1 MQLVVNTS
9 CIDDGDDHRRQNLR
23 QHLGRGS
30 ILCIDDHRPLQ
41 YATVIT
47 SNCGDSFF
55 SDLWAIDLDTVPI
68 DLTVVAAVV
77 ASSLKIWIESDLF
90 DLRLTIATRNPITCY
105 LRQWQQSPSSISMF
119 SFFFET
125 IESRCRNFHLCVFN
139 LKLVFLL
146 STSAPTLSSSSSSF
160 AENNPNRYSARL
172 ALKTA
177 VESLL
182 KEEE

>member
-90 DLRLTIATRNPITCY
+90 DLRLTIATRNPITCD
-105 LRQWQQSPSSISMF
+105 LRQWQQSPSSVSMF